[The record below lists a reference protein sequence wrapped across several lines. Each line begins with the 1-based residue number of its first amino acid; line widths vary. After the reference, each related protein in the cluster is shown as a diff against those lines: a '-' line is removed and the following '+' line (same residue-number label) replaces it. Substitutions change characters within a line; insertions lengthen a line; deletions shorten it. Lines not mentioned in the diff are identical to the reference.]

1 MVETFTSKTLEGL
14 ANDTTSYSEESMSAE
29 DEVFYATLQQ
39 PLNSLLLEPS
49 QESID
54 AILKFS
60 AQHSSS
66 LR

>member
-1 MVETFTSKTLEGL
+1 MVETFTSRMLEDL
-14 ANDTTSYSEESMSAE
+14 ANDTTSYSEESLNAE

-39 PLNSLLLEPS
+39 PLNNLLLEPS

-60 AQHSSS
+60 AQNRS
-66 LR
+66 LIR